1 MSASRRVERFGSCV
15 HLRKNSQRD
24 DLLDHAQGLEIRL
37 HMVVR
42 DFVRGKAFLVKVSKT
57 GFIAEKRTVLNV
69 SDAPQQFLDG
79 ASQPHQHGAGLAQK
93 RKVLGLRGG
102 SAAQ

>member
-1 MSASRRVERFGSCV
+1 MSASGCVEMIGSCV

-24 DLLDHAQGLEIRL
+24 DLFDHAQGLEIRL

-57 GFIAEKRTVLNV
+57 GFIAEERTVLNV

-79 ASQPHQHGAGLAQK
+79 ALQPHQDRSGMAQQ
-93 RKVLGLRGG
+93 RKILRLGGG